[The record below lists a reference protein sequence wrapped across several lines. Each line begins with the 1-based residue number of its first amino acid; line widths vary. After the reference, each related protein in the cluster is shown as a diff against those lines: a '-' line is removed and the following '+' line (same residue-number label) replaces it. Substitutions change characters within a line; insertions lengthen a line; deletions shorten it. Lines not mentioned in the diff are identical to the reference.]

1 MLNLTIRTKSSEYRM
16 YNQTIETKKNGNIL
30 YKTCIK
36 LHILYKTCIKLHI
49 YKGYLTHAMFL
60 YWVRVG
66 NWLNLVFI
74 IGKLSS
80 IQHTK
85 TYKLEVI

>member
-1 MLNLTIRTKSSEYRM
+1 MECIIKQLKQ
-16 YNQTIETKKNGNIL
+16 NQGNIL

-36 LHILYKTCIKLHI
+36 LHIYKD
-49 YKGYLTHAMFL
+49 YLTHAMFL

-80 IQHTK
+80 IQHIK